1 MSVNR
6 KVFHSLFREN
16 VMKIMAEKN
25 SNGANDEARK
35 LLSSYLD
42 GAVAL
47 TAGKT
52 KAESKRVIKDYFEK
66 ADKKGLSGA
75 EAAAAVAEKEKAL
88 KEKAA
93 AYDLK
98 TKVNYLSDAD
108 TAPLKESKITE
119 AVAAAW
125 TFSALFANS
134 GTVAATV
141 FGTLSYCTVKGVAK
155 EIAKDVTESK
165 TDAEKKNAGDYADIK
180 HAQLALKLLKR
191 EIESPAKDKD
201 ANKLAPAV
209 LKLAAQNNGR

>member
-1 MSVNR
+1 
-6 KVFHSLFREN
+6 
-16 VMKIMAEKN
+16 MKIMAEKGL
-25 SNGANDEARK
+25 NGANDETRK

-47 TAGKT
+47 SAGKT
-52 KAESKRVIKDYFEK
+52 RAESKRVIKDYFEK
-66 ADKKGLSGA
+66 ADKGGLSGA
-75 EAAAAVAEKEKAL
+75 EAATAVREKEKAL

-93 AYDLK
+93 SYDLK

-134 GTVAATV
+134 GAVAATV

-165 TDAEKKNAGDYADIK
+165 TDAEKKNAGEYADVK

-191 EIESPAKDKD
+191 EIEAPAKDKEV
-201 ANKLAPAV
+201 KKITPAM
-209 LKLAAQNNGR
+209 LIAAQGNGR

>member
-1 MSVNR
+1 MR
-6 KVFHSLFREN
+6 Q
-16 VMKIMAEKN
+16 
-25 SNGANDEARK
+25 

-47 TAGKT
+47 TSGKT

-66 ADKKGLSGA
+66 ADKNGLSGVDA
-75 EAAAAVAEKEKAL
+75 LKVVREKEKAL
-88 KEKAA
+88 KENASK
-93 AYDLK
+93 YDFK
-98 TKVNYLSDAD
+98 TKMNYFSDAD

-141 FGTLSYCTVKGVAK
+141 FGTLSYYTVKGVAK

-191 EIESPAKDKD
+191 EIESPAKDKN
-201 ANKLAPAV
+201 ANKLTPAV
-209 LKLAAQNNGR
+209 LKLATQNNAR

>member
-1 MSVNR
+1 
-6 KVFHSLFREN
+6 
-16 VMKIMAEKN
+16 MKIMAEKS
-25 SNGANDEARK
+25 SNGANNETRK

-47 TAGKT
+47 TSGKT
-52 KAESKRVIKDYFEK
+52 KAESKRLINDYVAK
-66 ADKKGLSGA
+66 TDRDGLTGTDA
-75 EAAAAVAEKEKAL
+75 LNAVREKEKAL
-88 KEKAA
+88 KENASK
-93 AYDLK
+93 YDLK

-165 TDAEKKNAGDYADIK
+165 TDAERKNAGDYADIK

-191 EIESPAKDKD
+191 EIESPAKDKE
-201 ANKLAPAV
+201 ANKLSPAV

>member
-1 MSVNR
+1 M
-6 KVFHSLFREN
+6 KVL
-16 VMKIMAEKN
+16 AEKSSKSEN
-25 SNGANDEARK
+25 KDMRQ

-47 TAGKT
+47 TSGKT
-52 KAESKRVIKDYFEK
+52 RAESKRLIKDYVAETGK
-66 ADKKGLSGA
+66 DGLSGA
-75 EAAAAVAEKEKAL
+75 DALKAVREKEKAL
-88 KEKAA
+88 KENASKF
-93 AYDLK
+93 DLK

-141 FGTLSYCTVKGVAK
+141 FGTLSYYTVKGIAK
-155 EIAKDVTESK
+155 EVAKDVTESK
-165 TDAEKKNAGDYADIK
+165 TDAEKKNAGNYAAIK

-191 EIESPAKDKD
+191 DIEAPAKDKD
-201 ANKLAPAV
+201 ANKLTPAV
-209 LKLAAQNNGR
+209 LKLAAQNTGR

>member
-1 MSVNR
+1 
-6 KVFHSLFREN
+6 
-16 VMKIMAEKN
+16 MKILAEKN
-25 SNGANDEARK
+25 SNGANNDVRK

-52 KAESKRVIKDYFEK
+52 KAEAKRVIKDYFKK
-66 ADKKGLSGA
+66 ADKEGLSGA
-75 EAAAAVAEKEKAL
+75 DAAMAVSEKEKAL

-93 AYDLK
+93 AYDFK
-98 TKVNYLSDAD
+98 TKMNYFSDAD

-141 FGTLSYCTVKGVAK
+141 FGTLSYYTVKGVAK

-165 TDAEKKNAGDYADIK
+165 TDAEKISAQGYADIK
-180 HAQLALKLLKR
+180 HAQLALKLLKK
-191 EIESPAKDKD
+191 EIEAPVKAAERTKYKEEAK
-201 ANKLAPAV
+201 KLFAAGYG
-209 LKLAAQNNGR
+209 LHSGGLAALTQNRSR

>member
-1 MSVNR
+1 M
-6 KVFHSLFREN
+6 KVL
-16 VMKIMAEKN
+16 AEKSSKSEN
-25 SNGANDEARK
+25 KDMRQ

-47 TAGKT
+47 TSGKT
-52 KAESKRVIKDYFEK
+52 RAESKRLIKDYVAETGK
-66 ADKKGLSGA
+66 DGLSGA
-75 EAAAAVAEKEKAL
+75 DALKAVKEKEKAL
-88 KEKAA
+88 KENASKF
-93 AYDLK
+93 DLK

-141 FGTLSYCTVKGVAK
+141 FGTLSYYTVKGIAK
-155 EIAKDVTESK
+155 EVAKDVTESK
-165 TDAEKKNAGDYADIK
+165 TDAEKKNAGSYADIK

-191 EIESPAKDKD
+191 DIEAPMKAAERAQYKEEAK
-201 ANKLAPAV
+201 KLFAAGYGLPSGG
-209 LKLAAQNNGR
+209 LAALAQNRGR